1 MSVPLVMAATAS
13 GLGAPAFAAGKE
25 HQASARAG
33 ARQVQARILRLGDAG
48 PDVVRLQR
56 ALGIPADGVFG
67 GQTLRAVKRFQ
78 AGHHLLVDGQVGP
91 HTRAAMAAEHRG
103 HGGEVVLRLHDQG
116 PAVAQLQRALGVTA
130 DGEFGPRTLHAVRHF
145 QARHGLLVDGQVGD
159 HTRAKLHLAAN
170 RHFHLVPTTSAGT
183 GHPTASTGLGQR
195 AVSLARRELGVP
207 YVWGGESPAGFDC
220 SGLVAYVYGRL
231 GVSLPRVAASQYRA
245 GPHIPRSLLRPGDL
259 VFFHGLGHVGIYI
272 GGGRFI
278 HAPHT
283 GDVVRISSLTGWYDE
298 TYVGATRVA

>member
-33 ARQVQARILRLGDAG
+33 ARQVQPRILRLGDAG
-48 PDVVRLQR
+48 PDVVQLQR
-56 ALGIPADGVFG
+56 ALGIAADGVFG

-78 AGHHLLVDGQVGP
+78 SVHGLLVDGQVGP
-91 HTRAAMAAEHRG
+91 HTRAAMAAEDRG
-103 HGGEVVLRLHDQG
+103 RGGEVVLRLHDQG
-116 PAVAQLQRALGVTA
+116 PAVAELQRALSVPA
-130 DGEFGPRTLHAVRHF
+130 DGEFGPHTLHAVRRF

-159 HTRAKLHLAAN
+159 HTRAKLHLAPN
-170 RHFHLVPTTSAGT
+170 RHFHLVPASSGGA
-183 GHPTASTGLGQR
+183 GHPAQTGSIGRR

-207 YVWGGESPAGFDC
+207 YFWGGESPAGFDC
-220 SGLVAYVYGRL
+220 SGLVAYVYGHL
-231 GVSLPRVAASQYRA
+231 GVSLPRVAADQYRA
-245 GPHIPRSLLRPGDL
+245 GPHVPRSMLRPGDL

>member
-1 MSVPLVMAATAS
+1 
-13 GLGAPAFAAGKE
+13 
-25 HQASARAG
+25 
-33 ARQVQARILRLGDAG
+33 
-48 PDVVRLQR
+48 
-56 ALGIPADGVFG
+56 
-67 GQTLRAVKRFQ
+67 
-78 AGHHLLVDGQVGP
+78 
-91 HTRAAMAAEHRG
+91 
-103 HGGEVVLRLHDQG
+103 
-116 PAVAQLQRALGVTA
+116 
-130 DGEFGPRTLHAVRHF
+130 
-145 QARHGLLVDGQVGD
+145 
-159 HTRAKLHLAAN
+159 
-170 RHFHLVPTTSAGT
+170 
-183 GHPTASTGLGQR
+183 PTASTGLGQR

-245 GPHIPRSLLRPGDL
+245 GPHIPRSMLRPGDL

-283 GDVVRISSLTGWYDE
+283 GDVVRVSSLTGWYDE

>member
-33 ARQVQARILRLGDAG
+33 ARQVQPRILRLGDAG
-48 PDVVRLQR
+48 PDVVRLQG
-56 ALGIPADGVFG
+56 ALGIAADGVFG
-67 GQTLRAVKRFQ
+67 SQTLRAVKRFQ
-78 AGHHLLVDGQVGP
+78 TVHGLLVDGQVGP
-91 HTRAAMAAEHRG
+91 HTRAAMAVEDRG

-116 PAVAQLQRALGVTA
+116 PAVAELQRALGVSA
-130 DGEFGPRTLHAVRHF
+130 DGEFGPHTLHAVRRF

-159 HTRAKLHLAAN
+159 HTRAKLHLAPN
-170 RHFHLVPTTSAGT
+170 RHFHLVPASSVGA
-183 GHPTASTGLGQR
+183 GHPTQTGSIGRR

-220 SGLVAYVYGRL
+220 SGLVAYVYGHL
-231 GVSLPRVAASQYRA
+231 GINLPRVAADQYRA
-245 GPHIPRSLLRPGDL
+245 GPHVPRSMLRPGDL

-283 GDVVRISSLTGWYDE
+283 GDVVRISSLSGWHDE
-298 TYVGATRVA
+298 TYVGGTRVA